1 MKFNNLKQVN
11 SFLYE
16 IPAGTVHDMKVPARI
31 YASERLIQDMDDA
44 VFRQVTNVAT
54 LPGVVDAALCMPDG
68 HSGYG
73 FPIGGVAAIDPD
85 LGIISPGGIGF
96 DINCGVRLLT
106 TNLVYEEVRPKLKTL
121 VDRLFSAVPSGVGSG
136 GILSLND
143 GDFDQA
149 MIHGAQWGVKKGFG
163 SSSDIECCEESGRV
177 AYADPSCVSQKARQ
191 RGAGQI
197 GSLGSG
203 NHYLEIQVSKDENI
217 YDRKNAAIFGI
228 NGNNQVVVMI
238 HCGSRGFGHQ
248 VATDYLGS
256 FAKLQQKFGYRL
268 PDRELACAPF
278 YSEEGQNY
286 FHAMNCAINIAF
298 LNRQLIGYR
307 VSEILFEF
315 FGSKNS
321 LKIETVYDVCHNT
334 AKIEKHEVAGNMKKL
349 LVHRKGA
356 TRAFPPGSKDIPE
369 KYSGSGQP
377 VLIGGSMESGSYIM
391 RGTETGKDA
400 FYSTVHGS
408 GRVMSRHE
416 AKKKFSGRDL
426 QKKMETHG
434 IYIKT
439 SSYSG
444 LAEEA
449 GGAYKDVDEVVS
461 AAESAGLGKIAA
473 KLVPVGN
480 IKG

>member
-1 MKFNNLKQVN
+1 MKTKTLKRINNYL
-11 SFLYE
+11 FE
-16 IPAGTVHDMKVPARI
+16 IPAGSIKNMNVPARI
-31 YASERLIQDMDDA
+31 YGSSRLIENMDDA
-44 VFRQVTNVAT
+44 VFTQISNVAT

-85 LGIISPGGIGF
+85 KGIISPGGIGF
-96 DINCGVRLLT
+96 DINCGVRLLS
-106 TNLVYEEVRPKLKTL
+106 TNLTFDEVSPKLKTL
-121 VDRLFSAVPSGVGSG
+121 VDLLFKSVPSGVGSD
-136 GILSLND
+136 GILTLGNS
-143 GDFDQA
+143 DFEQA
-149 MIHGAQWGVKKGFG
+149 MIHGSEWGVKNGYGTKN
-163 SSSDIECCEESGRV
+163 DIECCEESGKV
-177 AYADPSCVSQKARQ
+177 AGADPSSVSKKARD

-203 NHYLEIQVSKDENI
+203 NHYLEIQVVKNENI
-217 YDRKNAAIFGI
+217 FDKTSADAFGI
-228 NGNNQVVVMI
+228 TGDDQIVIMI

-256 FAKLQQKFGYRL
+256 FAKLQEKFKYNL

-278 YSEEGQNY
+278 QSKEGQEY
-286 FHAMNCAINIAF
+286 FQAMNCAINIAF
-298 LNRQLIGYR
+298 LNRQLIKHR
-307 VSEILFEF
+307 VTEILFEL
-315 FGSKNS
+315 FGSKKG
-321 LKIETVYDVCHNT
+321 LKVETVYDVCHNT
-334 AKIEKHEVAGNMKKL
+334 AKIEKHSVNGSMKKL
-349 LVHRKGA
+349 LIHRKGA
-356 TRAFPPGSKDIPE
+356 TRAFPPGSRDIPE
-369 KYSGSGQP
+369 KYSATGQP
-377 VLIGGSMESGSYIM
+377 VLIGGSMESGSYLL
-391 RGTETGKDA
+391 RGTESGKDA

-416 AKKKFSGRDL
+416 AKKQFNGREI
-426 QKKMETHG
+426 QKSLDSRG

-461 AAESAGLGKIAA
+461 AAVNAGLGSIVA
-473 KLVPVGN
+473 KFIPIGN